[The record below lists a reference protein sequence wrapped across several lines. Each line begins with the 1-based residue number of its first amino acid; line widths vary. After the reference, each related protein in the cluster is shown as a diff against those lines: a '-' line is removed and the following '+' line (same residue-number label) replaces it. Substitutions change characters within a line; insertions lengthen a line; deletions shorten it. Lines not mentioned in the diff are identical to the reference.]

1 MTPRPFGGK
10 GDDWHDDELRRRQEA
25 HDREVAN
32 HMRAIAQL
40 DEEKRENERLLEDSV
55 ILLLYTKSSCFQ
67 CSISFQKRKTND
79 KRRELIDVLVSL
91 SYLLLFSHN
100 THMVLF

>member
-40 DEEKRENERLLEDSV
+40 DEERRENE
-55 ILLLYTKSSCFQ
+55 
-67 CSISFQKRKTND
+67 
-79 KRRELIDVLVSL
+79 
-91 SYLLLFSHN
+91 
-100 THMVLF
+100 